1 MTTLQNTLL
10 NGVPHGIV
18 KRIMVGINWT
28 MVEGKHGCGLA
39 QTPQRNSPGCQ
50 AITAAGQLASMDLRC
65 LANLIKNPNPM
76 EVAIG
81 MAAINASY
89 NRYDLDAKC
98 DDNGLDAFGTVDQ
111 SVAVVGR
118 FPGLERRYSLL
129 KVIEKDPRKGEYPE
143 TKAKAILESS
153 HYAIITASTFVNGT
167 AEKMVSY
174 ADKCETAIIGPG
186 TPLCPKLF
194 ELGVSV
200 LSGLIID
207 KPSDAFQIIAEGGA
221 VKELKNASHYAT
233 IRKG

>member
-18 KRIMVGINWT
+18 KRVIVGINWT
-28 MVEGKHGCGLA
+28 MVEGNHGCGLA

-50 AITAAGQLASMDLRC
+50 PITAAGQLDGMDLRH

-76 EVAIG
+76 NVAIG

-89 NRYDLDAKC
+89 NRYDLDTKC
-98 DDNGLDAFGTVDQ
+98 DDNGLDVFSAVEQ

-153 HYAIITASTFVNGT
+153 RYAIITASTFVNGT

-174 ADKCETAIIGPG
+174 AEKCTTANIGRG
-186 TPLCPKLF
+186 TPLCPELL

-221 VKELKNASHYAT
+221 VNELKNASHYAT
-233 IRKG
+233 IREG

>member
-1 MTTLQNTLL
+1 MTTLQNILL

-18 KRIMVGINWT
+18 KRVIVGINWT
-28 MVEGKHGCGLA
+28 MVEGNHGCGLA

-50 AITAAGQLASMDLRC
+50 PITAAGQLDGMDLRH
-65 LANLIKNPNPM
+65 LANLIKNPNPIN
-76 EVAIG
+76 VAIG

-89 NRYDLDAKC
+89 NRYDLNAKSNE
-98 DDNGLDAFGTVDQ
+98 NGLDAFGTVDQ
-111 SVAVVGR
+111 SVTVVGR

-129 KVIEKDPRKGEYPE
+129 KVIEKDPRRGEYPE
-143 TKAKAILESS
+143 TKAKEILESS
-153 HYAIITASTFVNGT
+153 RYAIITASTFVNGT
-167 AEKMVSY
+167 AENMLSY
-174 ADKCETAIIGPG
+174 ADKCVTAIIGPG

-207 KPSDAFQIIAEGGA
+207 KPSEAFQIIAEGGA